1 MDNSYG
7 IYTQLQRIFSE
18 IFTLIN
24 KLFYNQIQWI
34 YLLIKNWYLQEQFWK
49 MFLPDSEAITKG
61 VQYLNVFLK
70 IPQYS
75 QENMC

>member
-1 MDNSYG
+1 
-7 IYTQLQRIFSE
+7 
-18 IFTLIN
+18 
-24 KLFYNQIQWI
+24 
-34 YLLIKNWYLQEQFWK
+34 

-61 VQYLNVFLK
+61 VQYLNVFFK